1 MDKKY
6 SVTTFWLSCVKQ
18 NRKGTVT
25 WVNRWRRISKYYF
38 RTKKEVVLDA
48 SENALHWTK
57 TTIRRE
63 VK

>member
-6 SVTTFWLSCVKQ
+6 SVTTFWLSCVRQ

-38 RTKKEVVLDA
+38 RTKKEAVLFA
-48 SENALHWTK
+48 SKNALHWTK
-57 TTIRRE
+57 TTIRKE
-63 VK
+63 VI